1 MKIKIL
7 LTALLMTG
15 LSQIGLSQNIDKEA
29 LKLRA
34 AQKVKQM
41 TDNISRIADK
51 SRSVST
57 RESIRSK
64 TLVLFIN
71 KGEAFKEVYDG
82 GYEIQRQGVEMQTT
96 SLKYPEG
103 DARRLKHTLMTQY
116 LTNLIKLNYSQVKIE
131 STDVSSMEV
140 SNIYETSNNEWHCTV
155 YFEQAFVGYRDGR
168 PVYKDITRKS
178 VDVQI
183 QKEETIDGT
192 EYIIRLGDVHALDTK
207 AN

>member
-1 MKIKIL
+1 MKTKLL
-7 LTALLMTG
+7 LTVLL
-15 LSQIGLSQNIDKEA
+15 LIGIAHLGMAQSNLVNNEK

-34 AQKVKQM
+34 AQKVKEM
-41 TDNISRIADK
+41 TDNVARIADK
-51 SRSVST
+51 SRSVQS
-57 RESIRSK
+57 REYIRKK

-82 GYEIQRQGVEMQTT
+82 GFEIQRQGVVMETT
-96 SLKYPEG
+96 SLKCKTCDP
-103 DARRLKHTLMTQY
+103 KKTLMTQY

-140 SNIYETSNNEWHCTV
+140 SSLHKINDNEYVCTV

-178 VDVQI
+178 VEVHI
-183 QKEETIDGT
+183 AVEETIDGT
-192 EYIIRLGDVHALDTK
+192 EYIIRLGDVHALDTR

>member
-15 LSQIGLSQNIDKEA
+15 LSHIGLSQNIDKEA

-82 GYEIQRQGVEMQTT
+82 GYEIQRQGVFMETS
-96 SLKYPEG
+96 SLKCKTCDP
-103 DARRLKHTLMTQY
+103 KKTLMTQY

-140 SNIYETSNNEWHCTV
+140 SSLQKINDNEYVCTV
-155 YFEQAFVGYRDGR
+155 YFEQAFAGYRDGR

-178 VDVQI
+178 VEVHI
-183 QKEETIDGT
+183 AVEETLDGT
-192 EYIIRLGDVHALDTK
+192 EYIIRLGDVHALDTR

>member
-15 LSQIGLSQNIDKEA
+15 LSQIGLSQGINTDA

-34 AQKVKQM
+34 AQKVKEM
-41 TDNISRIADK
+41 TDNISRVADK
-51 SRSVST
+51 SRSVQS
-57 RESIRSK
+57 REYIRTK

-82 GYEIQRQGVEMQTT
+82 GFEIQRQGVVMETT
-96 SLKYPEG
+96 SLKCKTCDP
-103 DARRLKHTLMTQY
+103 KKTLMTQY

-140 SNIYETSNNEWHCTV
+140 SSLHKINDNEYVCTV
-155 YFEQAFVGYRDGR
+155 YFEQAFVGYRGDGL
-168 PVYKDITRKS
+168 PDYKDITRKS
-178 VDVQI
+178 VEVHI
-183 QKEETIDGT
+183 AVEETIDGT
-192 EYIIRLGDVHALDTK
+192 EYIIRLGDVHALDTR

>member
-7 LTALLMTG
+7 LTLLLMTA
-15 LSQIGLSQNIDKEA
+15 LSHICMSQSINTEA

-41 TDNISRIADK
+41 TDNIARIADK

-57 RESIRSK
+57 RESIKTK

-82 GYEIQRQGVEMQTT
+82 GFEIQRQGVVMETT
-96 SLKYPEG
+96 SLKCKTCDP
-103 DARRLKHTLMTQY
+103 KKTLMTQY

-140 SNIYETSNNEWHCTV
+140 SSLPKINDNEYVCTV

-178 VDVQI
+178 VEVHI
-183 QKEETIDGT
+183 AVEETIDGT
-192 EYIIRLGDVHALDTK
+192 EYIIRLGDVHALDTR